1 MSDEASFCPQ
11 ANTSLLSPDCTK
23 RCTCSASGVLTCQA
37 AGCPEGRTCEVQ
49 AGSRDCWVP
58 HGLCSLALGGK
69 LTTFDGSRNAITSP
83 DVYEVSSRCPGLR
96 GLIPWYR
103 VLADVRNCRDKLE
116 AASLVHVFFQDGM
129 VTMTLSKGVWV
140 SGGGGFRVGEQG
152 EHIFLL
158 PPLPACFYLNTPSR
172 SLYRTSGFI
181 FV

>member
-1 MSDEASFCPQ
+1 MSDEVSFCPQ

-23 RCTCSASGVLTCQA
+23 RCSCSASGVLTCQP

-83 DVYEVSSRCPGLR
+83 DVYEVSSRCRGLR

-103 VLADVRNCRDKLE
+103 VLADMRNCRDKLE

-140 SGGGGFRVGEQG
+140 SRSQDRGARRA
-152 EHIFLL
+152 HLSSAPSPYL
-158 PPLPACFYLNTPSR
+158 PLSCTPSK